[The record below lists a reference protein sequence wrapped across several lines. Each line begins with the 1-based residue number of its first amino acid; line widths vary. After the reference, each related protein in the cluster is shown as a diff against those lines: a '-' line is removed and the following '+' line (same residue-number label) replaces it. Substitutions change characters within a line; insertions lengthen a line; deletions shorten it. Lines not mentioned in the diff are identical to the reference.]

1 VEIVELNKGKVW
13 RNDVELKL
21 SKKAQKCAQ
30 SNGERDIA
38 GKVL

>member
-1 VEIVELNKGKVW
+1 
-13 RNDVELKL
+13 VELKL

-38 GKVL
+38 GKVLWSV